1 MNFEKEQESVKG
13 YCAVVGDLLRHEKVR
28 EMHQYPHHRDV
39 DTLYHSVCVSY
50 LTYKIC
56 EKMHWHPKEATR
68 AALLHDFYL
77 YNWYTDKH
85 DEWHA
90 VLHPKMACKNAEH
103 YFGAL
108 TPRQEDMILC
118 HMWPLH
124 LAPPHSREGFVLTFA
139 DKVCAVRDL
148 IGTSKSFA
156 PVYERIFSEVD
167 HGTSADNL

>member
-90 VLHPKMACKNAEH
+90 FLHPKMACKNAEH

-156 PVYERIFSEVD
+156 PV
-167 HGTSADNL
+167 

>member
-13 YCAVVGDLLRHEKVR
+13 YCAAVGDLLRHEKVR

-39 DTLYHSVCVSY
+39 DTVYHSVGVSY

-90 VLHPKMACKNAEH
+90 FLHPKMACKNDEH

>member
-90 VLHPKMACKNAEH
+90 FLHPKMACKNAEH

-124 LAPPHSREGFVLTFA
+124 LAPAHSCERFGLIFA